1 MYLATRAPERSGGTA
16 SGLLNVG
23 VGATMPHGKWV
34 GDASYRFTPIFS
46 PGGATLVNR
55 LDLSVGYK
63 F

>member
-1 MYLATRAPERSGGTA
+1 VTLGKDLSGTTA

-23 VGATMPHGKWV
+23 VGVSMPHGKWV

-46 PGGATLVNR
+46 PGGMTPVSR
-55 LDLSVGYK
+55 LMFAFGRK